1 MKYTGSTGMASR
13 RCGARAGV
21 FRACCAA
28 GAALLA
34 LLPGGRAAAGTIRL
48 EPSAGLSE
56 SYTDNVRGVR
66 SGEEADWITE
76 SSAGGRLTA
85 NGNRLNLNLNMNA
98 AHETH
103 LNTKGIDGFRPSIL
117 GAGDVE
123 LLEDRLFIEGAV
135 SLSEVT
141 ASRSGPVSATQRN
154 LPSNKRQL
162 MTYSFDPRLEYR
174 FARMAEA
181 TLRYSYSETLVSQP
195 GAGTGVT
202 AGAGFAAGST
212 GDSKTESISLELGTG
227 PRFGRLDSQ
236 LVLRSEADQSAG
248 RGETTEDRAELINE
262 YQLSRQFALIFR
274 GGYEDIGD
282 PNPGLTSSGATGAI
296 GFRLKP
302 GPKLDL
308 RMEKGRRFQGS
319 NLEIEARYQITPSY
333 KMTASFTQSVE
344 TQQSSRLNRLRGLV
358 ADPVTGELIDPV
370 TGNPADPN
378 STGFTLDNGSFQQDL
393 ARFGLSG
400 VRGRNSVNFGADY
413 TSQDFKTGNTSEDQ
427 FDVNLNIR
435 RKMRRNL
442 TGSLGLG
449 YSDILQSRTPGT
461 AETTYDGS
469 ARLDYVLGKSLT
481 SSLEYTRLLRTP
493 ESNITDAL
501 SEDIVTI
508 GVRANF

>member
-1 MKYTGSTGMASR
+1 MPSWR
-13 RCGARAGV
+13 RAADGAAFG
-21 FRACCAA
+21 ACCAA
-28 GAALLA
+28 GAALFA
-34 LLPGGRAAAGTIRL
+34 LFPAGQAAAATIRL
-48 EPSAGLSE
+48 EPNAGLAE

-66 SGEEADWITE
+66 SGAEADWITE

-103 LNTKGIDGFRPSIL
+103 LNTNGLDGFRPTIL

-123 LLEDRLFIEGAV
+123 LLEEHLFIEGSV

-162 MTYSFDPRLEYR
+162 MSYSLDPRLEYR
-174 FARMAEA
+174 FARMAKA

-195 GAGTGVT
+195 GAGSGVA
-202 AGAGFAAGST
+202 AGAGAAAGST
-212 GDSKTESISLELGTG
+212 GDSKTEIVSLELGTG
-227 PRFGRLDSQ
+227 PKFGRLDSQ
-236 LVLRSEADQSAG
+236 FVLSSETGQSAG
-248 RGETTEDRAELINE
+248 RGDSTEDRAELVNE
-262 YQLSRQFALIFR
+262 YQINRYFALIAR

-282 PNPGLTSSGATGAI
+282 PNPRLTSSGATGAI

-308 RMEKGRRFQGS
+308 RAEKGRRFQGS
-319 NLEIEARYQITPSY
+319 NLELEAEYQITPSY
-333 KMTASFTQSVE
+333 KMSASYTQSVE
-344 TQQSSRLNRLRGLV
+344 TQQSSRRDRLRGLV
-358 ADPVTGELIDPV
+358 LDPVSGELIDPV
-370 TGNPADPN
+370 SGNPADPN
-378 STGFTLDNGSFQQDL
+378 STGFTLDSGSFQQDL

-400 VRGRNSVNFGADY
+400 VRGRNTVNFSADY
-413 TSQDFKTGNTSEDQ
+413 TSQDFKTGSSTEDQ
-427 FDVNLNIR
+427 IDFSLNMR
-435 RKMRRNL
+435 RKMRRDL

-449 YSDILQSRTPGT
+449 YSDILQSRTPGR

-469 ARLDYVLGKSLT
+469 ARLDYVLGKTFT
-481 SSLEYTRLLRTP
+481 SSLEYTRLLRSP
-493 ESNITDAL
+493 ESNTTDAL